1 MLEHML
7 RYRLLSYVRL
17 PCYCCGFITCSVMCL
32 ATFHHV
38 VATCSSLFYHDMFC
52 CNVCHVQLCV
62 SHAFMIWWQAALCCH
77 VFVMIWTHVL
87 LSQVLLS
94 HVAGTWF
101 GHVVYVFVRS
111 RWLVQLS
118 HILEAKLAMC
128 LVTCLVR
135 CSSSG
140 DVLRRVFCHIGS
152 GLSHVGDV
160 LEHIFCHLFDQIPGD
175 MFTHCVQLC
184 VLDTFG
190 RVFW

>member
-1 MLEHML
+1 
-7 RYRLLSYVRL
+7 
-17 PCYCCGFITCSVMCL
+17 
-32 ATFHHV
+32 
-38 VATCSSLFYHDMFC
+38 
-52 CNVCHVQLCV
+52 
-62 SHAFMIWWQAALCCH
+62 
-77 VFVMIWTHVL
+77 
-87 LSQVLLS
+87 
-94 HVAGTWF
+94 
-101 GHVVYVFVRS
+101 
-111 RWLVQLS
+111 
-118 HILEAKLAMC
+118 MC

-190 RVFW
+190 RVF